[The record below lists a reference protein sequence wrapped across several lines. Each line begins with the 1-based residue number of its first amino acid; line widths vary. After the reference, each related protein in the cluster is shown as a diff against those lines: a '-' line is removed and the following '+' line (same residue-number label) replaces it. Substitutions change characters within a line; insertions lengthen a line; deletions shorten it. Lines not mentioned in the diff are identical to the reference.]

1 MNSSSKELKKLV
13 KLITQARNAVK
24 NAGNQIAEAH
34 AQSVAYDLPGREII
48 GHLRDLNDGLYGLS
62 LYCQHEVEQAAQR
75 QVELD
80 MPEKGA
86 VVPKAKGPHGDRVQ
100 TLGAAC
106 PKCHRQVVGLVGAIN
121 SCGCGAH
128 LRRAD
133 TGAWFEVPDKSAEA
147 ALKAQ
152 AGAKFA
158 EEVRAR
164 FMTTVRMQSKKRN
177 DPRRNQ
183 KG

>member
-62 LYCQHEVEQAAQR
+62 LYCQHEVEQAAADK
-75 QVELD
+75 QV
-80 MPEKGA
+80 
-86 VVPKAKGPHGDRVQ
+86 Q
-100 TLGAAC
+100 SLGAPC